1 MYFSSNFEN
10 SYLRCLGFVRFILLS
25 IAIQFVLE
33 NCSKKQND
41 KIFLIWAILFLF
53 ISVDLLYEFLFGFN
67 LIGNKSSMP
76 GRLSGFLG
84 DELKIGNYYFG
95 FSLLAISLIYYKSKK
110 NYLVYLL
117 LFLTIFISFI
127 IGERSNFLKFFIIAS
142 IFLFLFEKK
151 IF

>member
-117 LFLTIFISFI
+117 LFLTILYHS
-127 IGERSNFLKFFIIAS
+127 
-142 IFLFLFEKK
+142 
-151 IF
+151 